1 MKRGE
6 TVFLKRGN
14 RRYQCEVIHDHSLDD
29 PPFPAVTVKRGQDE
43 WIVGTHELTT
53 PVATDNELREE
64 FKQSKLV
71 PEILAAYEGGAK
83 TVRDIATKLGVQMID
98 VLSKFRKA
106 QRLGLL
112 PEKGN
117 PNEQN

>member
-6 TVFLKRGN
+6 AVFLKRGKK
-14 RRYQCEVIHDHSLDD
+14 RYPCEVVHDHSLDD
-29 PPFPAVTVKRGQDE
+29 PPFPAVTVKRGADE
-43 WIVGTHELTT
+43 WIVGKHELTT
-53 PVATDNELREE
+53 PMATENELRNE
-64 FKQSKLV
+64 FKQTKLV
-71 PEILAAYEGGAK
+71 PEMLAAYAEGAT

-106 QRLGLL
+106 RRLGLL

>member
-1 MKRGE
+1 MERGE
-6 TVFLKRGN
+6 TVLLKRGKK
-14 RRYQCEVIHDHSLDD
+14 RYQCEVIHDHSMDD
-29 PPFPAVTVKRGQDE
+29 PPFPAVTVKRGRDE
-43 WIVGTHELTT
+43 WIVGAGELTT
-53 PVATDNELREE
+53 PLATESQLREE

-83 TVRDIATKLGVQMID
+83 TLLEIATKLGVQACY
-98 VLSKFRKA
+98 VVSKFRKA